1 MKRSVRYL
9 FLSLLLCG
17 SVSSGRA
24 AETGV
29 KPSATPTAP
38 DAESPTAEV
47 VRSRLV
53 KYGERDVVAV
63 RAKLRYTTMIIL
75 PKEERILDFTCGDK
89 DFWAVD
95 GNENFAFVKPAK
107 AGAST
112 NVNLITASGNVY
124 SFVLTEIS
132 ETNAGESDLKVFV
145 EPKDQSMLS
154 SARGEPRFVP
164 ASQIADYQQQ
174 IQLAKAES
182 RQAKEEA
189 QQLIDGKISE
199 FRSQYPS
206 SLQFVYRFPRGRKP
220 FLVDAIYHDGR
231 FTYIKA
237 SPQETPALYEI
248 KDGKPNLVNFDFRD
262 GTFVVSKVLESG
274 YLAIGKQKMN
284 FVRED

>member
-9 FLSLLLCG
+9 FLFLLLCG
-17 SVSSGRA
+17 SLSPGHG
-24 AETGV
+24 AELGV
-29 KPSATPTAP
+29 KPSAIPTPP
-38 DAESPTAEV
+38 DGDSPTVEV

-174 IQLAKAES
+174 IELAKAES
-182 RQAKEEA
+182 RQAKEQA
-189 QQLIDGKISE
+189 QQLIDGKVSE

-262 GTFVVSKVLESG
+262 GTFVVPKVLESG